1 MKDTRAYGEPDL
13 TEETSLDVE
22 AKVQGADD
30 ENESADDDESGEEDE
45 SGKGE
50 T

>member
-22 AKVQGADD
+22 SKVQEAD
-30 ENESADDDESGEEDE
+30 NEDESDKSRGEED
-45 SGKGE
+45 SGS
-50 T
+50 

>member
-1 MKDTRAYGEPDL
+1 MKGTRAYGEPDL

-22 AKVQGADD
+22 SKVSESDD
-30 ENESADDDESGEEDE
+30 EDE
-45 SGKGE
+45 SDKAE